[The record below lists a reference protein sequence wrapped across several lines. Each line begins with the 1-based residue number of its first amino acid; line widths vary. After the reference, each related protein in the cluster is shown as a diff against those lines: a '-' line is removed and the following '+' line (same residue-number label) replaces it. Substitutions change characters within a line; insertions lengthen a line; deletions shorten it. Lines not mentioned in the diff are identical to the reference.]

1 MITTTTGYSSSSPDW
16 WGIAEAGLWIVVS
29 AVAVIIILM
38 IVMRGLRESRLKSD
52 KCIYVP
58 FIGDKDVSIDTSFL
72 SYEMRTVLFMYVQK
86 PITWLYRRAERDHP
100 LRRGRTRST
109 GARRCYKESREYL
122 LYFTEDMLESV
133 GELARVG
140 AAIGYRGEKFVLFHG
155 YDAHFGRDRE
165 VLSLIMLT
173 DKEMV
178 LAERLNI
185 VEEYLRRIY
194 NEMEK
199 RRLNGGMP
207 IIEAAESTEPE
218 NMRRPFMFMESMN
231 ALNSSSFDKIRH
243 FYDEK

>member
-1 MITTTTGYSSSSPDW
+1 MIELTGRSYSSANW

-29 AVAVIIILM
+29 VVVVLTLIMM
-38 IVMRGLRESRLKSD
+38 IMRGHRESRLKSD

-86 PITWLYRRAERDHP
+86 PVTWLYRRAERDHP
-100 LRRGRTRST
+100 LKRGRARST
-109 GARRCYKESREYL
+109 GARHCYKESREYL
-122 LYFTEDMLESV
+122 LYFVEDMLESI

-140 AAIGYRGEKFVLFHG
+140 AAIGERRNKFVLFHG
-155 YDAHFGRDRE
+155 YDAQFGRDKE

-173 DKEMV
+173 DKELV
-178 LAERLNI
+178 LAERLNV

-207 IIEAAESTEPE
+207 ISEAAAGTDPKD
-218 NMRRPFMFMESMN
+218 MRVPFMFMESMN
-231 ALNSSSFDKIRH
+231 HLNSSSFDKIKR

>member
-1 MITTTTGYSSSSPDW
+1 MIKVTTEFHSSSTNW

-86 PITWLYRRAERDHP
+86 PVTWLYRRAEADHP
-100 LRRGRTRST
+100 LRRGRVRST
-109 GARRCYKESREYL
+109 GARRCYRENREYL
-122 LYFTEDMLESV
+122 LYFTEDLLESV
-133 GELARVG
+133 AELARVG
-140 AAIGYRGEKFVLFHG
+140 AAIGDRKNKFVLYHG
-155 YDAHFGRDRE
+155 YDAHFGIDRE
-165 VLSLIMLT
+165 VLSIIMLT
-173 DKEMV
+173 DKELVPAM
-178 LAERLNI
+178 RLNI
-185 VEEYLRRIY
+185 VDEYLRRIY

-207 IIEAAESTEPE
+207 VSDANQNKEPGD
-218 NMRRPFMFMESMN
+218 MRQPFVFMENMN
-231 ALNSSSFDKIRH
+231 ALNKSGFDGIKRH
-243 FYDEK
+243 YEDK